1 MTMTLTIAAGAGVVL
16 LAAWLVY
23 RRKGGTAV
31 ADEGAVRATHTATL
45 DDSTWR
51 AAGTGD
57 RFKAVLR
64 GGRHGLALRRAGTQ
78 AVYLRR
84 DGEGVCVVQRPEAV
98 YGGRPN
104 WEHIAALTLLMGKA
118 ERCWPGT
125 AISGRLEYTD
135 QAVPVAY
142 SPRLL
147 ADLEDA
153 TAPAHPRAATT
164 PG

>member
-1 MTMTLTIAAGAGVVL
+1 MSMTLTIAAGAGVLL

-23 RRKGGTAV
+23 RRQGGTAV
-31 ADEGAVRATHTATL
+31 ADGGAARPANAATL

-51 AAGTGD
+51 EAGAGD

-64 GGRHGLALRRAGTQ
+64 GGRHGLALRREGPQTI
-78 AVYLRR
+78 YLRR
-84 DGEGVCVVQRPEAV
+84 DGDGVCVVQRPEAV

-147 ADLEDA
+147 ADLEEE
-153 TAPAHPRAATT
+153 TAPAHSGAAAT